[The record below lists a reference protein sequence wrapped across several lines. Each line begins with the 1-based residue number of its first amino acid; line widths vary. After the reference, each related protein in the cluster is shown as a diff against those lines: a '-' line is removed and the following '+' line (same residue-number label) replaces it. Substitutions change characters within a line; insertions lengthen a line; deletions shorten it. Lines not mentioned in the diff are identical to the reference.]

1 MKEVIKIIKMYG
13 VREELRKR
21 IDILEQL
28 FKIKVEQELLT
39 EYKILA
45 AKIHKLDD
53 EILIA
58 ERNIRR

>member
-1 MKEVIKIIKMYG
+1 MREVIKIIKMYG

-28 FKIKVEQELLT
+28 FKIKVEQDLLT

-45 AKIHKLDD
+45 TRIHKLDD
-53 EILIA
+53 EILTA
-58 ERNIRR
+58 ERNIGR

>member
-1 MKEVIKIIKMYG
+1 MREVIKIIKMYG

-45 AKIHKLDD
+45 ARIHKLDD

-58 ERNIRR
+58 ERNIRK

>member
-1 MKEVIKIIKMYG
+1 MREVIKIIKMYG

-28 FKIKVEQELLT
+28 FKIKVEQELLI

-45 AKIHKLDD
+45 ARIHKLDD

-58 ERNIRR
+58 ERNIGR

>member
-1 MKEVIKIIKMYG
+1 MREVIKIIKMYG

>member
-1 MKEVIKIIKMYG
+1 MREVIKIIKMYG
-13 VREELRKR
+13 IREELRKR

>member
-1 MKEVIKIIKMYG
+1 MREVIKIIKMYG

-58 ERNIRR
+58 ESNMRR